1 MGADKLESMQEK
13 AKEKFEE
20 KAKEKRVAEAEA
32 AGVPKEEK
40 PKPKKKAEIKKPVVS
55 EAMGRGEYM
64 PVSTKESVEV
74 SRALRGKTVEK
85 ANRIL
90 ELVQKHEVPIRYYRF
105 NKEVPHRKGR
115 GFGAGRFPM
124 KTAKF
129 IQGVLNNAVA
139 NAKYLNLDA
148 DKLYIKSIFANRGM
162 PKQRQGRYT
171 HLTIIVAEEE
181 EGKSRRSGG
190 KRHGSENKRHVKTK
204 VEAKK

>member
-1 MGADKLESMQEK
+1 MGTDKLESMQEK

-20 KAKEKRVAEAEA
+20 KARQKQEEKIEGTPAKEEK
-32 AGVPKEEK
+32 KEEK
-40 PKPKKKAEIKKPVVS
+40 PKPKKKVEIKKPVVS
-55 EAMGRGEYM
+55 EATGRGEYM
-64 PVSTKESVEV
+64 PISTKESVEV
-74 SRALRGKTVEK
+74 SRALRGKTLEK

-148 DKLYIKSIFANRGM
+148 DKLYIKSIFANRGI

-171 HLTIIVAEEE
+171 HLTIIVAEKEE
-181 EGKSRRSGG
+181 ENT
-190 KRHGSENKRHVKTK
+190 KRTKTKTK